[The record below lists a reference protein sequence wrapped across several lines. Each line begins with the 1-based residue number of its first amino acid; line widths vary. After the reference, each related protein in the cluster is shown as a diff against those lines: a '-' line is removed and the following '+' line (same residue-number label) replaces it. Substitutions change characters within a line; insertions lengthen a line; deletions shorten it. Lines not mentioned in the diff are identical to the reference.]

1 MYKKNIAIKY
11 MTKNTNTNA
20 DLNANTHLNTNISI
34 QIFSDM
40 HIELWDKM
48 PIIEVKAKY
57 LFLAGDICKINHILF
72 YKFFDYC
79 STNWEKTFYI
89 PGNHEFYSNKKNY
102 NELNFDYYLKFKERY
117 KNVFYLN
124 DESVPLNENV
134 NVYGTVLWT
143 VPPFST
149 TAEAKM
155 FINDYNY
162 ITYFNKVQNKSVGL
176 DINFV
181 KELSREAFT
190 QLETYLNKTDKKTI
204 IMTHFP
210 PIQSGTIEPS
220 QLEKNS
226 ILNLYSS
233 WQDNTLDKLNLKNV
247 FLWISGHTHWSYD
260 FEKNGVR
267 FISNQLGYKNEL
279 YMTTVNEEG
288 LYKIELI
295 A

>member
-1 MYKKNIAIKY
+1 MYKNNIAIKY

-20 DLNANTHLNTNISI
+20 GLTANISI

-79 STNWEKTFYI
+79 STNWEKTFYV
-89 PGNHEFYSNKKNY
+89 PGNHEFYSNKKSY

-124 DESVPLNENV
+124 DESVSLNDDI

-162 ITYFNKVQNKSVGL
+162 ITYFNKTQNKSVSL

-210 PIQSGTIEPS
+210 PIQSGAIEPS
-220 QLEKNS
+220 LLEKNS

-233 WQDNTLDKLNLKNV
+233 WQDNTLDKLNLTNV

-260 FEKNGVR
+260 FEKNGIR
-267 FISNQLGYKNEL
+267 LISNQLGYKNEL
-279 YMTTVNEEG
+279 YATTVNEEG

>member
-1 MYKKNIAIKY
+1 M
-11 MTKNTNTNA
+11 
-20 DLNANTHLNTNISI
+20 
-34 QIFSDM
+34 
-40 HIELWDKM
+40 
-48 PIIEVKAKY
+48 IIVLLTGKR
-57 LFLAGDICKINHILF
+57 
-72 YKFFDYC
+72 
-79 STNWEKTFYI
+79 TFYI

-124 DESVPLNENV
+124 DESVPLNEHV

-233 WQDNTLDKLNLKNV
+233 WQDNTLDKTKFKKC
-247 FLWISGHTHWSYD
+247 FLMDKWSYPL
-260 FEKNGVR
+260 V
-267 FISNQLGYKNEL
+267 I
-279 YMTTVNEEG
+279 
-288 LYKIELI
+288 
-295 A
+295 